1 MSEKIGQLTEKVIK
15 EQIKE
20 LIRGSMEETLN
31 ELLE

>member
-1 MSEKIGQLTEKVIK
+1 MSEKIVQLTEKVIK